1 MAILQSRQA
10 AHHTSTHGAHA
21 RMRVA
26 AQRNYATHSV
36 FQQQEKSLRKGM
48 FPLLY
53 RIKQVCIGLL
63 MQ

>member
-1 MAILQSRQA
+1 
-10 AHHTSTHGAHA
+10 
-21 RMRVA
+21 MRVA